1 MKFSTRFRRF
11 GITASHDRLAYR
23 DYQFQIGS
31 YYLQHCV
38 APFASGKTVFDIGC
52 AEGGLLTAFEQA
64 GYNCTGLEYS
74 AERVQYARENS
85 STKIKFIAGDIQT
98 ISLAETFDVILMLDV
113 IEHLDDKLTA
123 LKNIRQLMP
132 SQGILIISFPPFRS
146 PFGGHQQVMKSVLK
160 YIPYIQLLP
169 EAIYKWLLERI
180 ERENVAAHLRNFKTG
195 ITIRGFEKLVVQ
207 AGLEIVEKKTFFV
220 RPRQALKFNLEIR
233 HYRLNFL
240 EEYLATGVDYVLK
253 RSIIESDTKIFSTNF

>member
-11 GITASHDRLAYR
+11 GITASHDRPAYR
-23 DYQFQIGS
+23 DYQFQIGR
-31 YYLQHCV
+31 YYLHHFV
-38 APFASGKTVFDIGC
+38 EPFTSGKKVFDIGC

-64 GYNCTGLEYS
+64 GYECTGLEYS

-85 STKIKFIAGDIQT
+85 SSNIKFIAGNIET
-98 ISLAETFDVILMLDV
+98 ISLAEKYDAILMLDV

-123 LKNIRQLMP
+123 LKNIRQLMAD
-132 SQGILIISFPPFRS
+132 QGIVIISFPPFRS

-169 EAIYKWLLERI
+169 EFIYKWLLENV

-195 ITIRGFEKLVVQ
+195 VTIRQFEQLIRLADLKIL
-207 AGLEIVEKKTFFV
+207 EKKIFLV
-220 RPRQALKFNLEIR
+220 RPRQALKFNLKIR
-233 HYRLNFL
+233 PYRLNFL
-240 EEYLATGVDYVLK
+240 VEYFATGVDYVLK
-253 RSIIESDTKIFSTNF
+253 GLKI